1 MIVIIRFNA
10 DKKEKRMKSIDQWPN
25 KIIIPDIL
33 LQNKEEVNGKRFLWV
48 TTRLKLSEVLYTENN

>member
-25 KIIIPDIL
+25 KIIISDIL
-33 LQNKEEVNGKRFLWV
+33 LQNKEEVNGKRFYV
-48 TTRLKLSEVLYTENN
+48 SYKKTETVWSSIHWK

>member
-1 MIVIIRFNA
+1 MIVIIRFIA
-10 DKKEKRMKSIDQWPN
+10 DKKDKRMKSIDQWPN